1 MGDGNSEHLTG
12 RFLMNWKGYLLQKG
26 RAGGAGSPGTT
37 LVELMIA
44 TFVFG
49 FLTMLL
55 LSIINFGTQSW
66 RNVEARYSVETD
78 VRRAV
83 FDMNKEMR
91 NTDIKTVNAKN
102 STVLGKPVYWVVFAS
117 PSEQM
122 DGVCGFDPDSGAYI
136 NKRWV
141 LYYAI
146 QSANHDARYGSCDT
160 DDPASSRFYCPH
172 KLLIKKE
179 IYSYYDGH
187 PYDGRRCL
195 SPNSYESL
203 SSSTIEQ
210 FLTSTESK
218 NDESSSTA
226 DYVQSARVLAKN
238 VLVFTTNFSDPPIR
252 GDNTIDT
259 PEIQYTLR
267 CFKIFEYKNKVG
279 LSNDLY
285 GTAPSMSVQI
295 DSKVIPMYNE
305 MGTVNGAESE

>member
-1 MGDGNSEHLTG
+1 
-12 RFLMNWKGYLLQKG
+12 MNWKGFLSKKG
-26 RAGGAGSPGTT
+26 CAGSVGSHGTT

-66 RNVEARYSVETD
+66 RNVEARYTVETD

-91 NTDIKTVNAKN
+91 NTNIKTV
-102 STVLGKPVYWVVFAS
+102 STKRSTMLGQPVYWVVFAS
-117 PSEQM
+117 PSQQM
-122 DGVCGFDPDSGAYI
+122 DGVCGYDTDSGAYI

-146 QSANHDARYGSCDT
+146 QSANHDTRFGTCDT
-160 DDPASSRFYCPH
+160 DDPVSSKFYCPH

-179 IYSYYDGH
+179 LYSYYDGY
-187 PYDGRRCL
+187 PYDGRQCI

-203 SSSTIEQ
+203 SSSTVEKY
-210 FLTSTESK
+210 LTPTESR

-238 VLVFTTNFSDPPIR
+238 VLVFTTNFSDPPSR
-252 GDNTIDT
+252 GDTTIDT

-267 CFKIFEYKNKVG
+267 CFKLFEYKNRVG

-285 GTAPSMSVQI
+285 GTTPSMSVQI
-295 DSKVIPMYNE
+295 DSKVIPMFNE
-305 MGTVNGAESE
+305 MGTVNAAESE